1 MAKSTTIHHLDFI
14 CTGWV
19 GRNYIDKFVS
29 FVFNFE
35 DYEREQDIF
44 TQHLSEAERSELEEL
59 LGEDFLEPFF
69 EEHGHTWRSITF
81 ESHPET
87 GERLHGIGVR
97 ISDEVW
103 STRVNDS
110 VIAGLKE
117 RAERFFSVYFENLP
131 AYQAREGSF
140 VALKHR
146 RAVTEVTEELL

>member
-19 GRNYIDKFVS
+19 GNYIDKFVS

-69 EEHGHTWRSITF
+69 EEHGHTWREITF
-81 ESHPET
+81 ETHPET
-87 GERLHGIGVR
+87 GDRLHGISVR
-97 ISDEVW
+97 VSDEEW
-103 STRVNDS
+103 KSRVDAS
-110 VIAGLKE
+110 VIAGFKE
-117 RAERFFSVYFENLP
+117 RAERFFTVYFEHLP
-131 AYQAREGSF
+131 TYEAREGSF

-146 RAVTEVTEELL
+146 RAVTEVAEELL

>member
-19 GRNYIDKFVS
+19 GNYIDKFVS

-35 DYEREQDIF
+35 DYEREQHIF
-44 TQHLSEAERSELEEL
+44 TQHLSEAERRELEVT
-59 LGEDFLEPFF
+59 LGEDFLQPFY
-69 EEHGHTWRSITF
+69 EEHGHTWREITF
-81 ESHPET
+81 ESHPVT
-87 GERLHGIGVR
+87 GERLHGISVR
-97 ISDEVW
+97 VSDEEW
-103 STRVNDS
+103 RNRINTS

-117 RAERFFSVYFENLP
+117 RAERFFSIYFENLP
-131 AYQAREGSF
+131 SYEAREGSF